1 MPITHSLF
9 KYPEICYRPDPE
21 YDFSDDLFTGDAANR
36 SAAGI
41 HRGGPV
47 IAHAEVSIV
56 RYLVGQINVTIPQGF
71 FCQIRL
77 IQQIAVHIHISVSVN
92 IHPLTRTGDTAF
104 DQNLVAHV
112 KGYQIAQ
119 FTIRPF
125 DREHNIPLIQ
135 RWRHGSPVDLQHR
148 HPDGGDQYGYSRNDH
163 KGIDSASQDPPIS
176 LFVFLSVKLR
186 FELFQGWKLAG
197 RICCV
202 LH

>member
-1 MPITHSLF
+1 M
-9 KYPEICYRPDPE
+9 
-21 YDFSDDLFTGDAANR
+21 
-36 SAAGI
+36 
-41 HRGGPV
+41 

-77 IQQIAVHIHISVSVN
+77 IQQIAVHIHIALNVD
-92 IHPLTRTGDTAF
+92 IHPLTRAGDTAF

-112 KGYQIAQ
+112 KRHQVARRK
-119 FTIRPF
+119 IRSF
-125 DREHNIPLIQ
+125 DGDHNISLVQ
-135 RWRHGSPVDLQHR
+135 RRGHGGSVNLQHR